1 MFLFYYYYY
10 YSLLDCCFVISFL
23 RLLNTHLDFIF
34 VCLCSIS
41 VVEHFLYVQEK
52 VSNFGMFVGEQ
63 THATKCK
70 ADVALMDR
78 NMKVKKEAFG
88 TEIFDKVVMES
99 EVLTGLKALTSSGVD
114 KEISTAIESFKQKVA
129 IPTNKK
135 EMKQREITNLDQE

>member
-1 MFLFYYYYY
+1 
-10 YSLLDCCFVISFL
+10 
-23 RLLNTHLDFIF
+23 
-34 VCLCSIS
+34 
-41 VVEHFLYVQEK
+41 
-52 VSNFGMFVGEQ
+52 MFVGEQ